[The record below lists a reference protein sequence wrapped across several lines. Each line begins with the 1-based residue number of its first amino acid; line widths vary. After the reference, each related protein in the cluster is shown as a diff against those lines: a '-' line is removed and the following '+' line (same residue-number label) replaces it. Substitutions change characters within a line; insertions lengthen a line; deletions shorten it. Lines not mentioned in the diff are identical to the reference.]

1 MGKYWVS
8 EHGGEAPREKCRNKI
23 LQCRKKV
30 KKSGRRLLSPD
41 LDRGGEFVSKK
52 RKKREGKKEPLA
64 RRGKFLGE
72 QERKKKSGKDKKNEN
87 LMGKDAPSAIF
98 AAHEPWDAGNTEEL
112 TRSRRA
118 NKSENSRRG
127 DGSGEGGLR

>member
-8 EHGGEAPREKCRNKI
+8 EHGGKAPREKCRNRI

-41 LDRGGEFVSKK
+41 LNRGSEFVSEKK
-52 RKKREGKKEPLA
+52 KIGEGKKEPLA
-64 RRGKFLGE
+64 RRGKFLEE
-72 QERKKKSGKDKKNEN
+72 QERKEKSDKDKKNEN

-98 AAHEPWDAGNTEEL
+98 AAKEPWGAGNTEGL

-127 DGSGEGGLR
+127 EGSGEGGLR